1 MSELL
6 ELGMAGKCLIS
17 SAEPIGEGSRVVEI
31 ARMGKVTR
39 KPHKADFYAG
49 MTDGESDRPLP
60 DDASRDY
67 KVGHAVG
74 MNIREKAGEGI

>member
-6 ELGMAGKCLIS
+6 E
-17 SAEPIGEGSRVVEI
+17 IGVEI
-31 ARMGKVTR
+31 ARMGKVSR
-39 KPHKADFYAG
+39 KPFKPDFYSG
-49 MTDGESDRPLP
+49 MTDGENDRPLP

-67 KVGHAVG
+67 EVGHAVG